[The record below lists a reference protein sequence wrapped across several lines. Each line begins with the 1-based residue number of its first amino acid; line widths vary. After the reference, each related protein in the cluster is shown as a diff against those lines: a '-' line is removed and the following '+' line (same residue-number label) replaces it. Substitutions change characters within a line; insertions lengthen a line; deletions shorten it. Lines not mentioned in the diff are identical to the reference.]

1 MSVQKISVTDDE
13 EGLRLDRWF
22 RAKFPTVTQGRLEK
36 LLRKGEV
43 RVNGGRVRAS
53 LRLETGMLVRIPPLR
68 RIEST
73 KKYGP
78 LSLSDVVA
86 LRERILYRDDV
97 LIAIDKPA
105 GLAVQG
111 GSGTSR
117 HLDGMLDTLQFDAID
132 RPRLVHRL
140 DRDTSGV
147 LILARTRTAATV
159 LTAAFAFQGAR
170 KNYWALAHGSPAVDK
185 GRLESCLSKVAS
197 GGGREQM
204 ASAPEGKPATT
215 LYQVMARSPA
225 PFTWLELTPL
235 TGRTHQIRVQTAEA
249 GFPIVGDPRYGR
261 RKANSLDPVMGGGLQ
276 LHARELTIPHP
287 EGGTLYVAAK
297 LPAHMA
303 QSWRAMGWDEPLP
316 TPPQRKV

>member
-78 LSLSDVVA
+78 LAQSDVVA

-287 EGGTLYVAAK
+287 EGGTLRVATK

-303 QSWRAMGWDEPLP
+303 QSWRVIGWDEPLP
-316 TPPQRKV
+316 TPPQREF